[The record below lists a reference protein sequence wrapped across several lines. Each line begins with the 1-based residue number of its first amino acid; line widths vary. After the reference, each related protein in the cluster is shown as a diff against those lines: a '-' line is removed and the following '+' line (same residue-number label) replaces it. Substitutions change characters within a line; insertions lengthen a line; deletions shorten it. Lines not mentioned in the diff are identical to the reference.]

1 MTSRSPR
8 HALVGWALTVLG
20 VVGTAGLAG
29 AAGAGR
35 TAGENA
41 PAQLLVFAAAS
52 LSEALDEVGRVFT
65 ARTGV
70 RVNASYAASSVL
82 AKQIEAGAPADA
94 FFSADLAWVDY
105 LDERGLLKRGS
116 RRDVLGNS
124 LVLIAP
130 ADSPLRLSIA
140 PGFDLTAALGEGR
153 LATADPDSVPA
164 GKYAR
169 AALTKLGVWQSVSD
183 RLVRGENVRAAL
195 AYVAR
200 GEAPL
205 GIVYQT
211 DAQAEK
217 RVRVVGVF
225 PEDSHPPITY
235 PLALTVRARPEAARF
250 ADFLA
255 SDTARQIFTRYG
267 FTALP
272 RQGGAN

>member
-1 MTSRSPR
+1 MTSQSPR
-8 HALVGWALTVLG
+8 QALVGWALMVLG
-20 VVGTAGLAG
+20 VVGTAGAG
-29 AAGAGR
+29 
-35 TAGENA
+35 TPGEHA
-41 PAQLLVFAAAS
+41 PTGLLVFAAAS
-52 LSEALDEVGRVFT
+52 LSDALEEVDRAFT

-70 RVNASYAASSVL
+70 RVNASYAASSLL

-94 FFSADLAWVDY
+94 FFSADRAWVDY

-116 RRDVLGNS
+116 RRDVLGNA

-130 ADSPLRLSIA
+130 ADSPLRLDIT
-140 PGFDLTAALGEGR
+140 PGFDLAAALGGGR

-164 GKYAR
+164 GEYAR
-169 AALTKLGVWQSVSD
+169 AALTKLGVWQRVSG

-205 GIVYQT
+205 GIVYRT

-235 PLALTVRARPEAARF
+235 PLALTVRARPEAARLE
-250 ADFLA
+250 DFL
-255 SDTARQIFTRYG
+255 SGETARQIFTRYG
-267 FTALP
+267 FAALP
-272 RQGGAN
+272 ARQGGVD